1 MKLYRDKNGKKL
13 YPVCRWEPN
22 QHKIYNAYDK
32 AIIRRDEENT
42 DTAFEWAE
50 TVEKALES
58 FDRHIIDGFVYA
70 TYEDGQ
76 IIKDIITA
84 YDVRTD
90 QLNYSR

>member
-1 MKLYRDKNGKKL
+1 MKLFRDKNGRKL

-32 AIIRRDEENT
+32 AMIRRDEENT
-42 DTAFEWAE
+42 DAAFEWAE
-50 TVEKALES
+50 TVEKALAA

-70 TYEDGQ
+70 TYEESQ
-76 IIKDIITA
+76 VIKDLIIT

-90 QLNYSR
+90 QLKYSR